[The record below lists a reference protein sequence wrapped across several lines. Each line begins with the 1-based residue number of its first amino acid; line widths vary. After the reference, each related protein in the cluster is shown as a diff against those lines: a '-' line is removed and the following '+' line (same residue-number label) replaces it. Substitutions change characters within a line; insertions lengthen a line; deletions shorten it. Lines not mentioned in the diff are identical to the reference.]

1 MPIFDFICSKCGHE
15 FEALVMGSEQ
25 PGCPEC
31 GGKKLKKQPSAVARR
46 SKGGGNGGS
55 GCAGCSGGSCGTCH

>member
-1 MPIFDFICSKCGHE
+1 MPIFDFICAKCGHE
-15 FEALVMGSEQ
+15 FEALVMGSE
-25 PGCPEC
+25 PPSCPEC
-31 GGKKLKKQPSAVARR
+31 GGKKLKKQPSALARQ